1 MTKPF
6 PDPISFMRSVA
17 APVWVI
23 FGLCVLLEL
32 TLQGSDAGMWGARSW
47 RNTAYGWGG
56 FWPGLLQ
63 DWRPNYTL
71 QPYAM
76 FLSYGFLH
84 GGASHLVVN
93 MITLFSLSPIL
104 IERVGGLRFSLL
116 YALSIFGGA
125 LGFALLSSGLT
136 PMVGA
141 SGALFGL
148 VGAWLAWEYVD
159 RFTGRAAL
167 WPVMQAVL
175 LLIGLNLILWWAMEG
190 QLAWETHLGGFVTGW
205 VAAML
210 LDPTARRL

>member
-1 MTKPF
+1 MSKSPSS
-6 PDPISFMRSVA
+6 PLSYLRAMPCV
-17 APVWVI
+17 VWVI
-23 FGLCVLLEL
+23 FAACVGPEL
-32 TLQGSDAGMWGARSW
+32 ILQGADLGLWGAEGW
-47 RNTAYGWGG
+47 RGLAYGWGG

-63 DWRPNYTL
+63 DWRPNYAL

-76 FLSYGFLH
+76 FGSYGFLH
-84 GGASHLVVN
+84 GGASHLIVN
-93 MITLFSLSPIL
+93 MITLFSLSPLL
-104 IERVGGLRFSLL
+104 ITRVGAGRFAFL
-116 YALSIFGGA
+116 YAAAVLGGA
-125 LGFALLSSGLT
+125 LGFALLSAGLT

-148 VGAWLAWEYVD
+148 IGAWLAWEYVD

-175 LLIGLNLILWWAMEG
+175 LLVGLNLILWWTMDG

-205 VAAML
+205 IVALL